1 MEIFMAE
8 KRDYYEVLGIEK
20 GAGADQIKK
29 AYRQMAKKYHPDV
42 NKDNP
47 EAEEKFKEVNE
58 AYEVLS
64 DPQKKQAYDQ
74 FGHAGV
80 DPNAGFGGGG
90 GAGGF
95 GGFDMGD
102 ILESFFGGGFGG
114 GGNRRNGPRKG
125 GDIHQSV
132 ELTFTEAAFG
142 VTKEIVILRVEDCET
157 CQGTGAK
164 KGTAPQTCSVCH
176 GTGQVKTT
184 QRTPLGS
191 FVTTRVCD
199 ACRGEGKVV
208 TDPCTVCNGQGK
220 VRRRR
225 TIKVDIPAG
234 IDDGQTISM
243 RGEGDKG
250 SRGGPAGDLLISV
263 RIKKHDLFTRQ
274 GNDVL
279 CEVPITFVQAALGC
293 DIEVPTIDGKI
304 RYHIPEG
311 TQTDTVF
318 RLKNKGIPALR
329 GGGRGDQR
337 VKVIVEIPK
346 NLSQRQK
353 ELLRQFD
360 QEDGG
365 SYKRSKNFFEKLK
378 DFLENK

>member
-1 MEIFMAE
+1 MAD

-20 GAGADQIKK
+20 GADGDQIKK
-29 AYRQMAKKYHPDV
+29 AYRKMAKKYHPDI

-47 EAEEKFKEVNE
+47 QAEEKFKEVNE
-58 AYEVLS
+58 AYEILS

-80 DPNAGFGGGG
+80 DPNAGFGGA

-102 ILESFFGGGFGG
+102 IFESFFGGFGGGFGG
-114 GGNRRNGPRKG
+114 GGRRNAPRKG

-164 KGTAPQTCSVCH
+164 SGTSAQTCPTCN

-184 QRTPLGS
+184 QRTPLGN
-191 FVTTRVCD
+191 FVSTSTCS
-199 ACRGEGKVV
+199 ACRGEGKIIK
-208 TDPCTVCNGQGK
+208 DPCSVCNGQGK
-220 VRRRR
+220 VKRRR
-225 TIKVDIPAG
+225 TISVKIPAG
-234 IDDGQTISM
+234 IDNGQTVSM
-243 RGEGDKG
+243 RGEGDMGYK
-250 SRGGPAGDLLISV
+250 GGPSGDLLITV
-263 RIKKHDLFTRQ
+263 RIKRHDLFTRE
-274 GNDVL
+274 GYNVH

-318 RLKNKGIPALR
+318 RLKNKGIPSLR
-329 GGGRGDQR
+329 GGGRGDQM
-337 VKVIVEIPK
+337 VKVVVEIPK
-346 NLSQRQK
+346 NLSQKQK
-353 ELLRQFD
+353 ELLMEFD
-360 QEDGG
+360 KETGG
-365 SYKRSKNFFEKLK
+365 SYKRSKTFFEKLK
-378 DFLENK
+378 DFLDIE

>member
-1 MEIFMAE
+1 MEIFMAD
-8 KRDYYEVLGIEK
+8 KRDYYEILGIEK
-20 GAGADQIKK
+20 GAGEDQIKK
-29 AYRQMAKKYHPDV
+29 AYRKMAKKYHPDV

-80 DPNAGFGGGG
+80 DPNAGFGGGAG
-90 GAGGF
+90 TGGF

-102 ILESFFGGGFGG
+102 IFESFFGGGFGG
-114 GGNRRNGPRKG
+114 GSRRNGPRKG

-132 ELTFTEAAFG
+132 ELNFTEAAFG
-142 VTKEIVILRVEDCET
+142 TTKEIVILRVEDCET
-157 CQGTGAK
+157 CHGTGAK
-164 KGTAPQTCSVCH
+164 KGTAPQTCPSCH

-199 ACRGEGKVV
+199 TCRGEGKIVK
-208 TDPCTVCNGQGK
+208 DPCSVCNGQGK
-220 VRRRR
+220 VKRRR
-225 TIKVDIPAG
+225 TLTVEIPAG
-234 IDDGQTISM
+234 IDNGQTISM

-250 SRGGPAGDLLISV
+250 YRGGPSGDLLITV
-263 RIKKHDLFTRQ
+263 RIKRHDLFTRE
-274 GNDVL
+274 GNNVL

-329 GGGRGDQR
+329 GGGRGDQM

-353 ELLRQFD
+353 DLLIQFD
-360 QEDGG
+360 QETGG
-365 SYKRSKNFFEKLK
+365 SYKRSKTFFEKLK
-378 DFLENK
+378 DFLDK

>member
-1 MEIFMAE
+1 MAE

-20 GAGADQIKK
+20 GADGDQIKK
-29 AYRQMAKKYHPDV
+29 AYRKMAKKYHPDI

-47 EAEEKFKEVNE
+47 QAEEKFKEVNE
-58 AYEVLS
+58 AYEILS

-90 GAGGF
+90 AGGF

-102 ILESFFGGGFGG
+102 IFDSFFGGFGGGFGG
-114 GGNRRNGPRKG
+114 GARRNGPRKG
-125 GDIHQSV
+125 SDIHQSV

-164 KGTAPQTCSVCH
+164 SGTSPQTCPTCH
-176 GTGQVKTT
+176 GSGQVKTT

-191 FVTTRVCD
+191 FVSTSVCST
-199 ACRGEGKVV
+199 CRGEGKIIN
-208 TDPCTVCNGQGK
+208 DPCTVCNGQGK
-220 VRRRR
+220 VKRRR
-225 TIKVDIPAG
+225 TMTVKIPAG
-234 IDDGQTISM
+234 IDNGQTVSL
-243 RGEGDKG
+243 RGEGDQGYK
-250 SRGGPAGDLLISV
+250 GGPSGDLLVTV
-263 RIKKHDLFTRQ
+263 RIKPHALFTRE
-274 GNDVL
+274 GYHVH
-279 CEVPITFVQAALGC
+279 CEVPITFVQATLGC

-318 RLKNKGIPALR
+318 RLKNKGIPTLR
-329 GGGRGDQR
+329 GGGRGDQL
-337 VKVIVEIPK
+337 VKVVVEIPK
-346 NLSQRQK
+346 NLSQKQK
-353 ELLRQFD
+353 ELLMEFD
-360 QEDGG
+360 KEGGG
-365 SYKRSKNFFEKLK
+365 SYKRSKTFFEKLK
-378 DFLENK
+378 DFLDIEK